1 MGADVREVLRQGWWL
16 LVLGLLTGLAVAL
29 TVGLLLGS
37 TGGDLV
43 LTAVAGLLAGNA
55 GGLVAAVV
63 LLRGV
68 LRTATH

>member
-1 MGADVREVLRQGWWL
+1 MGADVHEVLRQGRWL

-29 TVGLLLGS
+29 GVGLLLGS

-43 LTAVAGLLAGNA
+43 LTAVAGLLAGNS

-63 LLRGV
+63 LLRGA
-68 LRTATH
+68 LRPAGR